1 MARLRLVHFSNVPV
15 GDGTERFHIS
25 CTYQN
30 QSYMPTEHNS
40 TPVLRNLEI
49 GRSELDAAPMGH

>member
-1 MARLRLVHFSNVPV
+1 MARLGLVHFSNVPT
-15 GDGTERFHIS
+15 GDGAERFHIS

-30 QSYMPTEHNS
+30 QSHMPTEHNS

-49 GRSELDAAPMGH
+49 GR